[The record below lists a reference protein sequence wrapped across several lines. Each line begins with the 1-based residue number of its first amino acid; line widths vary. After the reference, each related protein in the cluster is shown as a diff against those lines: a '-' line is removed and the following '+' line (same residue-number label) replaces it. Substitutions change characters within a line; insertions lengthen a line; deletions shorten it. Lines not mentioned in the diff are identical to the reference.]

1 MNQDEISLIVSS
13 DPTQGA
19 FNRSADGSY
28 FEIRL
33 DDGGIQIPKKAT
45 SCFLTVEEATVWWTV
60 SNITSANNIL
70 RISGPSAVETVSNH
84 NLGFPSSALI
94 SVVAGPLLRITGTGL
109 PTGVFQVGDY
119 IRIDATGQ
127 EYYVSVITSSPTSTT
142 LFECQTTNTTTLS
155 PNSGDFVRQRG
166 GGGVQQY
173 TVTLPPG
180 LYDLTL
186 LNNEVARQLEN
197 EGASSASEPIISF
210 SANTASQRV
219 QIRFP
224 FPSSAL
230 DLTGSDTPRDILGF
244 NSQVYGNN
252 PSAPY
257 TETAQSVASFNQI
270 NYFLLHC
277 DLTSLGIRFN
287 NQYSQV
293 VSQILINKPPGSQI
307 LYTPF
312 NPARISVPELIGA
325 TRTSIRVYLTDD
337 QNRRV
342 DTNGEYYSARFK
354 IQWYY

>member
-28 FEIRL
+28 FEIKL
-33 DDGGIQIPKKAT
+33 DDGGIQIPKNAT
-45 SCFLTVEEATVWWTV
+45 SCFLTTEEATVWWTT
-60 SNITSANNIL
+60 SNITSANNVL
-70 RISGPSAVETVSNH
+70 RISGPSAVEVVSNH

-94 SVVAGPLLRITGTGL
+94 SVVGGPLLRITGTGL

-119 IRIDATGQ
+119 IRVNATGQ
-127 EYYVSVITSSPTSTT
+127 EYYVSVINSNTSS
-142 LFECQTTNTTTLS
+142 LFECQTTNATTLS
-155 PNSGDFVRQRG
+155 PNAGDFERQRG

-173 TVTLPPG
+173 IVTLPPG

-197 EGASSASEPIISF
+197 AGASSATEPIISF

-230 DLTGSDTPRDILGF
+230 DLTGSDTPRAILGF
-244 NSQVYGNN
+244 NSGTYGNN
-252 PSAPY
+252 PSAPF
-257 TETAQSVASFNQI
+257 TETAQNVASFNQI

-325 TRTSIRVYLTDD
+325 VRTSIRVYLTDD

-342 DTNGEYYSARFK
+342 DTNGEYFSARFK

>member
-1 MNQDEISLIVSS
+1 MNTDEISLIVSS

-19 FNRSADGSY
+19 FNRSTDGSY
-28 FEIRL
+28 FEIKL
-33 DDGGIQIPKKAT
+33 EDGGIQIPKKAT

-60 SNITSANNIL
+60 SNITSANNVL
-70 RISGPSAVETVSNH
+70 RITGPSAVEVVSNH
-84 NLGFPSSALI
+84 NLGYPNTALI
-94 SVVAGPLLRITGTGL
+94 SATGTLFRITGTSL

-119 IRIDATGQ
+119 IRVESTGQ
-127 EYYVSVITSSPTSTT
+127 EYYVSVINSDTTS
-142 LFECQTTNTTTLS
+142 LFECQTTNTTVIA
-155 PNSGDFVRQRG
+155 PNAGDFERQRG
-166 GGGVQQY
+166 GAGVQLY

-197 EGASSASEPIISF
+197 EGASSATEPILSF

-224 FPSSAL
+224 FPNSAI
-230 DLTGSDTPRDILGF
+230 DFTGTDTPRDILGF
-244 NSQVYGNN
+244 NSGIYG
-252 PSAPY
+252 PYSSAPI
-257 TETAQSVASFNQI
+257 TQTAQNVASFNLI

-354 IQWYY
+354 IQWYYS